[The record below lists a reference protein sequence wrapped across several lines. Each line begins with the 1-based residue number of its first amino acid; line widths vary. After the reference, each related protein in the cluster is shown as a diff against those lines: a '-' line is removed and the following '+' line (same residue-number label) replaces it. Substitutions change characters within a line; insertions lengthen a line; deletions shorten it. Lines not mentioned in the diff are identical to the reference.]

1 MNMRSDSVGID
12 GWPELRPR
20 LELYLAS
27 FSGLGAEDREDA
39 LQATMIAYATRGG
52 TNIGDRRAWAYRVAR
67 NAAIDALRRRDRE
80 RRLVEHVAP
89 GVRVPLA
96 ATSGYASGAPGVE
109 PESPYR
115 GPEDQAMDA
124 EDEAFVARFI
134 AGLKDAER
142 EFLHLAYAEGM
153 TYAEIAAATGAPL
166 GTVKWRLA
174 SVKRRL
180 KAAYEREYL

>member
-1 MNMRSDSVGID
+1 MNMRND
-12 GWPELRPR
+12 GVALGSWPELRPR

-27 FSGLGAEDREDA
+27 FSALGAEDREDA
-39 LQATMIAYATRGG
+39 LQATMIAYATRGAQRD
-52 TNIGDRRAWAYRVAR
+52 GDHRAWAYRVAR
-67 NAAIDALRRRDRE
+67 NAAIDAIRRRNRE
-80 RRLVEHVAP
+80 RRLVERSALGLPVT
-89 GVRVPLA
+89 L
-96 ATSGYASGAPGVE
+96 E

-115 GPEDQAMDA
+115 GPEDRAMDA

-142 EFLHLAYAEGM
+142 ELLHLAYAEAM

>member
-1 MNMRSDSVGID
+1 MNMRNDHGCLD

-27 FSGLGAEDREDA
+27 FSALGAEDREDA
-39 LQATMIAYATRGG
+39 LQATMIAYGAGG
-52 TNIGDRRAWAYRVAR
+52 ASAGGDRRAWAYRVAR
-67 NAAIDALRRRDRE
+67 NAAIDAIRRRNRE
-80 RRLVEHVAP
+80 RRLIERVAL
-89 GVRVPLA
+89 GVGEALA
-96 ATSGYASGAPGVE
+96 ATEEAGGQSVE

-115 GPEDQAMDA
+115 GPEAQAIDA

-134 AGLKDAER
+134 AGLGDAER
-142 EFLHLAYAEGM
+142 EMLHLAYAEGL
-153 TYAEIAAATGAPL
+153 TYAEIAATVGAPL